1 MNTWKP
7 CVAVVLAFVL
17 GLAGARVLAAG
28 AHLTSSTFEGKEAK
42 EAATQMLEV
51 AEGQAGSG
59 TWQLIAVG
67 RVYYLS
73 GDKSKG
79 ESLFR
84 KATGYKSGI
93 SEWRRIGL
101 VYAEAGEF
109 DKAVEALKK
118 AVEAKSEDTDLA
130 EYGAM
135 LNLSGKRSDAEE
147 AFKKS
152 IAKDPSDVW
161 NTVAMAGSYVG
172 VRPD

>member
-1 MNTWKP
+1 
-7 CVAVVLAFVL
+7 
-17 GLAGARVLAAG
+17 
-28 AHLTSSTFEGKEAK
+28 
-42 EAATQMLEV
+42 
-51 AEGQAGSG
+51 
-59 TWQLIAVG
+59 
-67 RVYYLS
+67 
-73 GDKSKG
+73 
-79 ESLFR
+79 
-84 KATGYKSGI
+84 
-93 SEWRRIGL
+93 L

-152 IAKDPSDVW
+152 IAKDPGDVW
-161 NTVAMAGSYVG
+161 NTIAMAGSYIG